1 MNAWPMLLAQNDA
14 GDAAAGGIA
23 LLFGLFCQCVVP
35 LIIIIPFLAGL
46 WKIFEKAGKPG
57 WAAIVPIYNVFV
69 LTQISGKEI
78 LWFILAL
85 IPCVQIVALIII
97 WMDVAKNFGKDPM
110 WGLGLAFLGPIFAP
124 MLGFSDAKF
133 QGPPSKF

>member
-1 MNAWPMLLAQNDA
+1 MNAWPMLLAQNEDIGAA
-14 GDAAAGGIA
+14 GAAGGLLCSCFIPLIA
-23 LLFGLFCQCVVP
+23 LAVTIVGIV
-35 LIIIIPFLAGL
+35 GL

-57 WAAIVPIYNVFV
+57 WAAIVPFYNLFV

-78 LWFILAL
+78 LWFVLAL
-85 IPCVQIVALIII
+85 IPCVQWVAIPMIC
-97 WMDVAKNFGKDPM
+97 MDVAKNFGKDPM
-110 WGLGLAFLGPIFAP
+110 WGLGLFFLFPIFAP

>member
-1 MNAWPMLLAQNDA
+1 MNAWPMLLAQDGDA
-14 GDAAAGGIA
+14 GAAGAAGG
-23 LLFGLFCQCVVP
+23 LFCMCFFW
-35 LIIIIPFLAGL
+35 LIILAATIAGLAGF

-57 WAAIVPIYNVFV
+57 WAAIIPFYNLFV

-85 IPCVQIVALIII
+85 IPCVQWVALPMIC
-97 WMDVAKNFGKDPM
+97 MDVAKNFGKDPM
-110 WGLGLAFLGPIFAP
+110 YGLGLCFLAPIFAP

-133 QGPPSKF
+133 QGPPAKF